1 MPTPKTFAAVLV
13 DVESLLASIAMNAEQ
28 LPNLDVAKAPL
39 EAVLVELKA
48 LSTRRANHKAEKQL
62 LSLQIQAATKRAR
75 DFSNNLRALLKGNLG
90 VRNEKLTEFSV
101 TPLREK
107 RKKKGT
113 EPEETAKPQAKARKA
128 KEPGPDP
135 GSEAEAEA

>member
-13 DVESLLASIAMNAEQ
+13 DVESLLSSIALNAEQ
-28 LPNLDVAKAPL
+28 LPNLDAAKAPL
-39 EAVLVELKA
+39 EAVLAELKV

-62 LSLQIQAATKRAR
+62 LSKQIEAAMKRSR
-75 DFSNNLRALLKGNLG
+75 DLSNNLRALLKGNLG

-101 TPLREK
+101 APLREK

-113 EPEETAKPQAKARKA
+113 ETEEPAKPKAKARKT

-135 GSEAEAEA
+135 GPEAEAEA